1 VRHIDVSGQRLAIFE
16 TDHSSA
22 LSGGS
27 NRATVLFLNASPY
40 RAIFHPYCI
49 QDQDHIGA
57 TTILTR
63 GGAEQCLVH
72 RAPAARKAR
81 QKSALARRRQAA
93 GNTCNAC

>member
-63 GGAEQCLVH
+63 GGG
-72 RAPAARKAR
+72 
-81 QKSALARRRQAA
+81 A
-93 GNTCNAC
+93 GETATGCGQYLQRLLKEKVQP